1 MSSGSPLGSHDFIRK
16 NKKVNAKI
24 SVYDLV
30 MCVGTQKPAL
40 YTKKKKK
47 EVLSLFPVL
56 TTFDSAPIALYHKG
70 ILFAFH
76 HYSLYS
82 IIMQSLTEK

>member
-24 SVYDLV
+24 SLV

-40 YTKKKKK
+40 YAKKRGA
-47 EVLSLFPVL
+47 VSFPCVDNL
-56 TTFDSAPIALYHKG
+56 
-70 ILFAFH
+70 
-76 HYSLYS
+76 
-82 IIMQSLTEK
+82 